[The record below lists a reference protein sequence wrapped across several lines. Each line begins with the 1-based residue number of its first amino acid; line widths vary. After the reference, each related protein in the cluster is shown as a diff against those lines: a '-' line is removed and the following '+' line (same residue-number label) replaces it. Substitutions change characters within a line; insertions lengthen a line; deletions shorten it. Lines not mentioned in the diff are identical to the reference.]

1 MRYWRYK
8 KFPMVSVMRGLDT
21 HLDSIANHADA
32 SRPQIAFFDLDR
44 TLIAGYSIFAMAIE
58 TARHAATKGE
68 WKQAGKLLRDIIRQK
83 STSAG
88 GNYHQLVQ
96 RMAKALTG
104 VDESTLAALGQ
115 KAFDNSIAR
124 NLYPEAVAL
133 VESHRSAGHKLVIV
147 TAASHYQVAP
157 VARILGIEEICCT
170 RLEVR
175 DGQFTG
181 KVIAPLCYG
190 EGKALAARRVTREH
204 GAKLKDCWFYSD
216 SSDDLPL
223 LKKVGRPVAV
233 NPSEKLA
240 LQARNHRWP
249 QLHFDSRGMPRLEN
263 YARTALVI
271 ESLMATTA
279 FGAISRRLGASPG
292 SNANR
297 MMRMVGDITSNLAGL
312 EFDIEGYDNLY
323 RERPAVY
330 IFNHQSLLD
339 SVVMARLLRDD
350 AVAMCKREM
359 ASKPILGPML
369 KQVDTIFVDRAEKDQ
384 GEVLKRALDV
394 LASGRSLIV
403 APEGT
408 RSTLG
413 DIQPFKHGA
422 FLLAKKAGVPIVPI
436 VLHNVKDALPKGAF
450 LVRPARIRV
459 SVLEPIPAKSIGSIR
474 DACRNL
480 EDTYQQVLGNSREAA
495 LPHRLSA

>member
-1 MRYWRYK
+1 MR
-8 KFPMVSVMRGLDT
+8 SIDS
-21 HLDSIANHADA
+21 HLEKI
-32 SRPQIAFFDLDR
+32 SRSAEPALSRVAFFDLDR

-58 TARHAATKGE
+58 TARHAATQGD
-68 WKQAGKLLRDIIRQK
+68 WKQATKLLRDILKQK

-88 GNYHQLVQ
+88 GNYHQLVK
-96 RMAKALTG
+96 RMATALTG
-104 VDESTLAALGQ
+104 VDESTLSKLGE
-115 KAFDNSIAR
+115 KAFNNSLAR
-124 NLYPEAVAL
+124 NLYPEAVGLIEA
-133 VESHRSAGHKLVIV
+133 HRAAGDKLVIV
-147 TAASHYQVAP
+147 TAASHYQVEP

-170 RLEVR
+170 RLEVQ
-175 DGQFTG
+175 DGRFTG
-181 KVIAPLCYG
+181 KVISPLCYG
-190 EGKALAARRVTREH
+190 EGKALAARRVARQH
-204 GAKLKDCWFYSD
+204 GSKLKDCWFYSD
-216 SSDDLPL
+216 SSADLPL
-223 LKKVGRPVAV
+223 LKKVGHPVAV

-240 LQARNHRWP
+240 VHARNQRWP
-249 QLHFDSRGMPRLEN
+249 QLKFDSRGMPKLEN
-263 YARTALVI
+263 LARTALVMD
-271 ESLMATTA
+271 SLIATTA
-279 FGAISRRLGASPG
+279 FGAISRRLGVSRG
-292 SNANR
+292 GTANR
-297 MMRMVGDITSNLAGL
+297 MIRMVGDITANLAGL
-312 EFDIEGYDNLY
+312 EFDIEGYDNLH

-350 AVAMCKREM
+350 VVAMCKREM
-359 ASKPILGPML
+359 ASMPILGPML
-369 KQVDTIFVDRAEKDQ
+369 KEVDTIFVDRSERDQ

-422 FLLAKKAGVPIVPI
+422 FLLAKRAGVPIVPI
-436 VLHNVKDALPKGAF
+436 VLHNVKDAMPKGAF

-459 SVLEPIPAKSIGSIR
+459 SVLEPIPANSIGSIR
-474 DACRNL
+474 GACRNL